1 MFWKYDDEEEKV
13 VPRKPEPL
21 SPSEFAEKA
30 RESGHASF
38 VDALEEEDKENVFKV
53 LEEDEFLSSDETG
66 AEERFES
73 RVAGFKKEDKPVY
86 KHHFWWFVHN
96 CLAHPAIGVYPCKK
110 TFDFHDWTSK
120 KINGK

>member
-13 VPRKPEPL
+13 VPR
-21 SPSEFAEKA
+21 EKKSHPGPA
-30 RESGHASF
+30 VNELE
-38 VDALEEEDKENVFKV
+38 ALESPFPTYFPEDDYQN
-53 LEEDEFLSSDETG
+53 SDETG
-66 AEERFES
+66 AEERFEN
-73 RVAGFKKEDKPVY
+73 RVAVFKKEDKPVY

-96 CLAHPAIGVYPCKK
+96 CLAHPAIGIYPCKN